1 MRMFLHAFRVDDYV
15 SLYII
20 ITVIFFMK
28 ISNLTVENFRS
39 ITKANQLPISD
50 LTILIGKNNEG
61 KSNILK
67 ALVIGLNQIS
77 SRSSGYRRRN
87 IYGRHRDTDT
97 ISYDFERDFPLNIP
111 KTENSESR
119 IIIDFEMTDVEKQRL
134 KRITG
139 TLWKENLRIGFTY
152 HQDTIKVLI
161 SDTAKLSQK
170 STTKI
175 FTLRHNIFA
184 WVAEKIE
191 VSYIP
196 AIRDS
201 EKTIEIV
208 DFMIAEQLSV
218 LEYNKKY
225 KSLMSKLAKLQK
237 PILDSMSKSL
247 TEGVSDFLPDVKE
260 IKLDSKRIFQRFSR
274 IPVDVAVNDGNPTDL
289 ELKGDGIKSLMAIS
303 IIKYLTLQRSAKK
316 NIILAIEEPESH
328 LHPDAIHK
336 LRDVLK
342 DISSKNQVIIS
353 THSPLLTNRS
363 IISKNLLV
371 DKSQVN
377 AAKSIREIRDI
388 LGVKIADN
396 LKSANLVILVEGIGD
411 KQILKNLLE
420 KKSILIRRYL
430 EDGTITFDVLEGA
443 SQLTQKISMWQSY
456 LCDIYAFLDHD
467 KDGQESFD
475 KAEKNNLIG
484 TKNSTFCIL
493 NGFKESEIEDLIS
506 LDCYNDAIVKKYGV
520 DLSKSKE
527 FRNNKNKWSIRVR
540 KSFLSNGKRWNE
552 KIESDLKNI
561 VCDNVLNAGFS
572 SINKRHQKPI
582 KSMISNVE
590 SYIKNLENK

>member
-1 MRMFLHAFRVDDYV
+1 
-15 SLYII
+15 
-20 ITVIFFMK
+20 MK
-28 ISNLTVENFRS
+28 INNLTVENFRS

-50 LTILIGKNNEG
+50 LTILMGKNNEG
-61 KSNILK
+61 KSNLLK

-77 SRSSGYRRRN
+77 SRGLGYGRQIPYRRSQDAGMIRYN
-87 IYGRHRDTDT
+87 
-97 ISYDFERDFPLNIP
+97 FERDFPLNVP

-119 IIIDFEMTDVEKQRL
+119 IIIDFKMTDVEKQQL

-139 TLWKENLRIGFTY
+139 TLWKENLRIGFVY
-152 HQDTIKVLI
+152 HGDTRLRVLI
-161 SDTAKLSQK
+161 LDTAKSSQK
-170 STTKI
+170 STAKI
-175 FTLRHNIFA
+175 FALRNNIFA

-201 EKTIEIV
+201 EKTIDIV
-208 DFMIAEQLSV
+208 NDMIAERLSV
-218 LEYNKKY
+218 LEYDKKY
-225 KSLMSKLAKLQK
+225 KSLMLKLAKLQK
-237 PILDSMSKSL
+237 PILDPMSESL
-247 TEGVSDFLPDVKE
+247 TKGVSNFLPDVKK
-260 IKLDSKRIFQRFSR
+260 IRLDSKKMLQRFYR
-274 IPVDVAVNDGNPTDL
+274 MPVDVEVDDGISTSL
-289 ELKGDGIKSLMAIS
+289 EFKGDGIKSLMAIS
-303 IIKYLTLQRSAKK
+303 IIQYLTLQRSAKK

-377 AAKSIREIRDI
+377 TAESIEEIRDI

-396 LKSANLVILVEGIGD
+396 LKSANLVILVEGDND
-411 KQILKNLLE
+411 KQILRRFLE
-420 KKSILIRRYL
+420 EKSTLISKYL
-430 EDGTITFDVLEGA
+430 ENGTVIFDVLDGA
-443 SQLTQKISMWQSY
+443 SRLTQKISMWQST
-456 LCDIYAFLDHD
+456 LCDTYAFLDHD
-467 KDGQESFD
+467 KDGQKSFD
-475 KAEKNNLIG
+475 IAEKNNLIG
-484 TKNSTFCIL
+484 TKNSTFCIM

-506 LDCYNDAIVKKYGV
+506 LDYYNDAIDKKYGV

-540 KSFLSNGKRWNE
+540 KSFLSNSKRWNE

-561 VCDNVLNAGFS
+561 VCDNVLGAGFS

-582 KSMISNVE
+582 KSMISNIE
-590 SYIKNLENK
+590 SYIRNL